1 MDEMATVIALLSANL
16 IVLSVVIIAL
26 IVVTI
31 VLVIKMNKIVRNIQD
46 TTAHVASATE
56 WLSPVKVFSELATAI
71 RAIRKS

>member
-31 VLVIKMNKIVRNIQD
+31 ILVIKMNKIVRNIQD

-56 WLSPVKVFSELATAI
+56 WLSPVKVFTEIFNAFRSV
-71 RAIRKS
+71 KK